1 LENKMMRVD
10 SVSSAC
16 SAQCPEDTLE
26 GSGSG
31 ASASAGLD
39 KAFVISAANIL
50 QALIGLS
57 HLIHAD
63 ADDAAKVRVYA
74 NLAEE
79 KLQALGDLM
88 RPMLWNPT

>member
-1 LENKMMRVD
+1 MRVD

-16 SAQCPEDTLE
+16 SAQFPEDTLV
-26 GSGSG
+26 GSG

-50 QALIGLS
+50 QGLIGLS
-57 HLIHAD
+57 HLMRAN
-63 ADDAAKVRVYA
+63 ADDASKVRLYA

-79 KLQALGDLM
+79 KVQALGGLM
-88 RPMLWNPT
+88 RPMLWNAT

>member
-1 LENKMMRVD
+1 MRVD

-16 SAQCPEDTLE
+16 CAQPPEDTLVGP
-26 GSGSG
+26 GSRST
-31 ASASAGLD
+31 ASAVLD

-50 QALIGLS
+50 QGLIGVSYLMR
-57 HLIHAD
+57 AD
-63 ADDAAKVRVYA
+63 ADDSGKVRLYA

-79 KLQALGDLM
+79 KLQALSDLM

>member
-1 LENKMMRVD
+1 MMRVD

-16 SAQCPEDTLE
+16 FAQPLEDTLV
-26 GSGSG
+26 GVGSG
-31 ASASAGLD
+31 ASTSAGLD

-50 QALIGLS
+50 QALVCLS
-57 HLIHAD
+57 NLIRAE
-63 ADDAAKVRVYA
+63 ADDSGKVRVYA

-79 KLQALGDLM
+79 KLQALGELM